1 MYWPKADAL
10 HRYATPLGIFLLL
23 AALLGVG
30 LTLNP
35 REVPS
40 PLIGK
45 PVPEFRTPGLKD
57 PDREL
62 SSDML
67 RGRATL
73 LNVWATWCI
82 PCRQEHP
89 VLVGIASRG
98 EAVLYGLNYKD
109 DRKLAIDWL
118 NELGDPYQVSGFDP
132 GGQAGIELGVYGVPE
147 TFIIDAEG
155 RIVYKQIGPIDEK
168 TWKTTLLPK
177 VRTLNGAG
185 S

>member
-1 MYWPKADAL
+1 L

-23 AALLGVG
+23 AVLLGIG

-45 PVPEFRTPGLKD
+45 PVPAFRTPGLKD
-57 PDREL
+57 PGKQL
-62 SSDML
+62 SNETF
-67 RGRATL
+67 RGRVTL

-89 VLVGIASRG
+89 VLVGIANRG
-98 EAVLYGLNYKD
+98 EAVLFGLNYKD

-118 NELGDPYQVSGFDP
+118 NGLGDPYAMSGFDP
-132 GGQAGIELGVYGVPE
+132 QGRAGIELGVYGVPE
-147 TFIIDAEG
+147 TFIIDADG
-155 RIVYKQIGPIDEK
+155 RIIYKQIGPMDEK
-168 TWKTTLLPK
+168 TWKSTLLPRVK
-177 VRTLNGAG
+177 RLQEARR
-185 S
+185 